1 MNSRD
6 DCMGLLE
13 SLLGAI
19 ADLCNP
25 NSDDS
30 DEDSTDDRGA
40 NNTIIIAQ
48 TLDKVNKFLKEMRAG
63 VEVQLPTLG
72 SGSSGP
78 IKRRRVSNSSS
89 QGRAEAGQELSSVA
103 ESQSSSGRRTDD
115 DSDDDDSYDDF
126 DLAPTQSQRWGR
138 AEGIKSGSSF
148 LFSGTSVDSGHTRG
162 GTQANR
168 PRRRIIPTSSS
179 DSENEFVG

>member
-19 ADLCNP
+19 ADSCNP
-25 NSDDS
+25 NSDDT
-30 DEDSTDDRGA
+30 DEDSTDDGGG
-40 NNTIIIAQ
+40 NNTIIIGQ
-48 TLDKVNKFLKEMRAG
+48 TLDKVNAFLKDMRANI
-63 VEVQLPTLG
+63 EIPLPTLG

-78 IKRRRVSNSSS
+78 VKRRRVSDSSS
-89 QGRAEAGQELSSVA
+89 QGRAEAGQELSNVD
-103 ESQSSSGRRTDD
+103 ESQSRSGRRTDD
-115 DSDDDDSYDDF
+115 DSGDDDSDDDF
-126 DLAPTQSQRWGR
+126 DFPTTQSSRWGR

-162 GTQANR
+162 GTRVNH
-168 PRRRIIPTSSS
+168 PRRHIPQTPSSE
-179 DSENEFVG
+179 SENEFVE